1 MISYFHLKWFRF
13 QINKVRD
20 AVEQCD
26 SKDLKKE
33 FENIEKAL
41 KDRGLIDAQVML
53 LLILYCTKYL
63 VTRKR
68 KIC

>member
-1 MISYFHLKWFRF
+1 MIPFSLIDFHLKWFLF

-41 KDRGLIDAQVML
+41 KDRGLIDAQVQLTLML
-53 LLILYCTKYL
+53 LIMYIALNI
-63 VTRKR
+63 
-68 KIC
+68 